1 MLSIP
6 YKRLSVE
13 FEYDKNKSKINKEKH
28 GIDFAEAQKLWQ
40 DENALI
46 VPANI
51 IDEEIRYALIALFK
65 KKCFVAIY
73 TMRGDVYRI
82 ISVRR
87 CRKNEEKCYEN
98 DHGER
103 V

>member
-1 MLSIP
+1 M
-6 YKRLSVE
+6 R
-13 FEYDKNKSKINKEKH
+13 FEYDEVKSRINKEKH
-28 GIDFAEAQKLWQ
+28 GIDFVEAQNLWQ

-51 IDEEIRYALIALFK
+51 VDEEIRYALISTLNN
-65 KKCFVAIY
+65 KCYVAIF
-73 TMRGDVYRI
+73 TLRSEAYRI

-87 CRKNEEKCYEN
+87 CRKNEEKYYEEN
-98 DHGER
+98 NGQR